1 VTFIRRA
8 GEAASA
14 LLKRDFGTDD
24 APITPSDDH
33 RRRGSTEGTA
43 AEAGPE
49 RSR

>member
-1 VTFIRRA
+1 VTFIGRA

-24 APITPSDDH
+24 APVTPSDDH
-33 RRRGSTEGTA
+33 AAGRTEGTA